1 MTFKLNGTKAV
12 LLSAALVIIAGTCT
26 AAAAGLPS
34 EGAGTGGTILG
45 DANCDGAVDIRDVT
59 CIQRILAEWEATGN
73 YSEAAADVNKSGSV
87 EINDAS
93 SLQRWL
99 ADMETTY
106 QIGEELDTPPETTQ
120 PLTDELGFDLDVIR
134 P

>member
-12 LLSAALVIIAGTCT
+12 LLSAALVIFAGTCT

-34 EGAGTGGTILG
+34 EGAGTGGTVLG

-106 QIGEELDTPPETTQ
+106 QIGEELDTPPEATQ

>member
-12 LLSAALVIIAGTCT
+12 LLSAALVIFAGTCT

-99 ADMETTY
+99 ADMETPY
-106 QIGEELDTPPETTQ
+106 DIGVEVEQPQETTQ
-120 PLTDELGFDLDVIR
+120 RQTDAQGWGFDIYR